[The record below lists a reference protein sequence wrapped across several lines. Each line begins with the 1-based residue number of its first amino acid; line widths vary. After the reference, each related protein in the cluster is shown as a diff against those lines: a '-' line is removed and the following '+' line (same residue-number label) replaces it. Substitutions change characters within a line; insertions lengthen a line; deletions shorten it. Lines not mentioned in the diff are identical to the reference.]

1 MSIISTVSK
10 VRQPKKHVFVWNS
23 QEGHMNSWGKHR
35 GALRLRSRSYLLS
48 QLSQPVGLTEAK
60 KASRA
65 RQGGDSHRK
74 HKQKATGHVRNT
86 Q

>member
-1 MSIISTVSK
+1 
-10 VRQPKKHVFVWNS
+10 
-23 QEGHMNSWGKHR
+23 MNSRGIHR
-35 GALRLRSRSYLLS
+35 GASRPRSRSYLLS

-60 KASRA
+60 EASRV
-65 RQGGDSHRK
+65 RQGGNSHRK